1 MSQEQ
6 KQANGVVI
14 SLQLANAIGDYLFSQ
29 KYGEVFQLLEGLKKA
44 QPVTMEERP
53 SQAEM
58 EVVEEPAEEPAD
70 KPSKK

>member
-6 KQANGVVI
+6 KQANAVVI
-14 SLQLANAIGDYLFSQ
+14 PLELANAIGDYLFSQ
-29 KYGEVFQLLEGLKKA
+29 KYGEVFKLLEGLKMA

-58 EVVEEPAEEPAD
+58 EGEEGQDEESAD